1 MTHPRP
7 TVTVCPS
14 APILWLPFALVGTV
28 VTIFVLAVTAHLD
41 AETGGR
47 GLDALGVLL
56 IVAGGVSIGLSPRWP
71 RAAFAIDA
79 AAIAGYVALGF
90 PNGPFLATVLITLG
104 VMSRLTDRRTALI
117 GAAALCA
124 ALGLAELVRDGGG
137 NWFLPVVFIGWS
149 AGAVFLGEVLRTRR
163 TRLAELQERTR
174 TLERTREEEA
184 RRRVAEDR
192 LQIARDLH
200 DGVAH
205 AMTTINVQAGAAAH
219 VMDRHP
225 EAAKEALVAI
235 RRASRD
241 VLDELTA
248 MVALLREGDQPPD
261 LVPTPG
267 VHQIAD
273 LVRATRD
280 AGLDVTLAVEGPVG
294 TVPKPVGTAA
304 YRIVQESVT
313 NVLRHAHATTAEV
326 RLRVDAEEVSV
337 EVHDDGTGG
346 GAAPLSIGSGLGIR
360 GMRERAEA
368 TGGRLEAGP
377 AVDGGFAVKAIWHGR
392 E

>member
-1 MTHPRP
+1 MPFLI
-7 TVTVCPS
+7 VG
-14 APILWLPFALVGTV
+14 IL
-28 VTIFVLAVTAHLD
+28 VTAAILAITSHIE
-41 AETGGR
+41 AESGGR
-47 GLDALGVLL
+47 SLDALGVGL
-56 IVAGGVSIGLSPRWP
+56 ILAGGVSIAVSPRWP
-71 RAAFAIDA
+71 RAAFGVNA
-79 AAIAGYVALGF
+79 AAIATYVAVGY
-90 PNGPFLATVLITLG
+90 PNGPFLATALVTLG

-117 GAAALCA
+117 GAGALVA
-124 ALGLAELVRDGGG
+124 ALGVAVLIAGH
-137 NWFLPVVFIGWS
+137 NWFLPVMFLGWS

-163 TRLAELQERTR
+163 TRLAELQERAR

-192 LQIARDLH
+192 LQVARDLH

-235 RRASRD
+235 RRASGD

-267 VHQIAD
+267 VDQIAD

-280 AGLDVTLAVEGPVG
+280 AGLDVLLTVDGPVG
-294 TVPKPVGTAA
+294 TVTKPVGTAA
-304 YRIVQESVT
+304 YRIVQESLT
-313 NVLRHAHATTAEV
+313 NVLRHSHALTAEV
-326 RLRVDAEEVSV
+326 RVRVDADEVSV
-337 EVHDDGTGG
+337 AVHDDGTGG
-346 GAAPLSIGSGLGIR
+346 SAAPLSIGTGLGIR

-377 AVDGGFAVKAIWHGR
+377 GADGGFTVKATWHGR

>member
-1 MTHPRP
+1 VLLGILMT
-7 TVTVCPS
+7 
-14 APILWLPFALVGTV
+14 AAILAITSH
-28 VTIFVLAVTAHLD
+28 ID
-41 AETGGR
+41 AESGGR
-47 GLDALGVLL
+47 GLDALGVGVVL
-56 IVAGGVSIGLSPRWP
+56 VGGASIAVSPRWP
-71 RAAFAIDA
+71 RAAFAVNG
-79 AAIAGYVALGF
+79 AAIATYVAVGY
-90 PNGPFLATVLITLG
+90 PNGPFLATALVTLG
-104 VMSRLTDRRTALI
+104 VMSRLTDRRTALV
-117 GAAALCA
+117 GAGALIAALTVA
-124 ALGLAELVRDGGG
+124 VLIADD
-137 NWFLPVVFIGWS
+137 NWFLPIMFLGWS

-163 TRLAELQERTR
+163 TRLVELQERAR

-184 RRRVAEDR
+184 RRRIAEDR

-235 RRASRD
+235 RRASGD

-267 VHQIAD
+267 VEQIGD
-273 LVRATRD
+273 LVQATRD
-280 AGLDVTLAVEGPVG
+280 AGLRVTLAVEGPTG
-294 TVPKPVGTAA
+294 SIPKPVGTAA
-304 YRIVQESVT
+304 YRIVQESLT
-313 NVLRHAHATTAEV
+313 NVLRHAHATSAEV
-326 RLRVDAEEVSV
+326 RVRVTADEVTV
-337 EVHDDGTGG
+337 EVRDHGTGSASPSTVG
-346 GAAPLSIGSGLGIR
+346 TGLGIR

-368 TGGRLEAGP
+368 TGGRLVAGP
-377 AVDGGFAVKAIWHGR
+377 HADGGFTVSATWHGR

>member
-1 MTHPRP
+1 
-7 TVTVCPS
+7 VV
-14 APILWLPFALVGTV
+14 WVPFLLVGILLTAA
-28 VTIFVLAVTAHLD
+28 ILAITSHID
-41 AETGGR
+41 AESGGR
-47 GLDALGVLL
+47 GLDALGVGLVL
-56 IVAGGVSIGLSPRWP
+56 AGGASIVASPRWP
-71 RAAFAIDA
+71 RAAFGVNA
-79 AAIAGYVALGF
+79 AAIATYVAVGY
-90 PNGPFLATVLITLG
+90 PNGPFLVTALITLG
-104 VMSRLTDRRTALI
+104 VMSRLTDRRTALV
-117 GAAALCA
+117 GAGALVAALVVA
-124 ALGLAELVRDGGG
+124 VLIAGN
-137 NWFLPVVFIGWS
+137 NWFLPVMFLGWS

-163 TRLAELQERTR
+163 TRLAELQERAR

-225 EAAKEALVAI
+225 EAAKDALVAI
-235 RRASRD
+235 RRASGD

-248 MVALLREGDQPPD
+248 MVALLREGDQTPE

-267 VHQIAD
+267 LHQIAD
-273 LVRATRD
+273 LVQATRD
-280 AGLDVTLAVEGPVG
+280 AGPEVTLAVDGPVG

-304 YRIVQESVT
+304 YRIVQESLT
-313 NVLRHAHATTAEV
+313 NVLRHAHATAVEV
-326 RLRVDAEEVSV
+326 RVRVDADEVSV
-337 EVHDDGTGG
+337 EVHDNGTGDRV
-346 GAAPLSIGSGLGIR
+346 APLSMGSGLGIR

-377 AVDGGFAVKAIWHGR
+377 AADGGFTVKATWHGR

>member
-1 MTHPRP
+1 
-7 TVTVCPS
+7 V
-14 APILWLPFALVGTV
+14 IWLPFLVVGILLTAA
-28 VTIFVLAVTAHLD
+28 ILAITSHID
-41 AETGGR
+41 AESGGR
-47 GLDALGVLL
+47 GLDALGVGL
-56 IVAGGVSIGLSPRWP
+56 ILAGGASIAASPRWP
-71 RAAFAIDA
+71 RAAFGVNA
-79 AAIAGYVALGF
+79 AAIATYVAVGY
-90 PNGPFLATVLITLG
+90 PNGPFLVTALITLG
-104 VMSRLTDRRTALI
+104 VMSRLTDRRTALV
-117 GAAALCA
+117 GAGSLVAALVVA
-124 ALGLAELVRDGGG
+124 VLIAGN
-137 NWFLPVVFIGWS
+137 NWFLPVMFLGWS

-163 TRLAELQERTR
+163 TRLAELQERAR

-184 RRRVAEDR
+184 RRRIAEDR

-225 EAAKEALVAI
+225 EAAKDALVAI
-235 RRASRD
+235 RRASGD

-261 LVPTPG
+261 LVPTPDID
-267 VHQIAD
+267 QIVE

-280 AGLDVTLAVEGPVG
+280 AGLEVTLTVDGPVG
-294 TVPKPVGTAA
+294 TVSKPVGTAA
-304 YRIVQESVT
+304 YRIVQESLT

-326 RLRVDAEEVSV
+326 RVRVDAERVSV
-337 EVHDDGTGG
+337 EVRDDGTGR
-346 GAAPLSIGSGLGIR
+346 AAPSSVGSGLGIR

-368 TGGRLEAGP
+368 TGGRLEVGP
-377 AVDGGFAVKAIWHGR
+377 RAAGGFRVAATWHGH

>member
-1 MTHPRP
+1 VIWVPFL
-7 TVTVCPS
+7 VVG
-14 APILWLPFALVGTV
+14 ILLTAA
-28 VTIFVLAVTAHLD
+28 ILAITSHID
-41 AETGGR
+41 AESGGR
-47 GLDALGVLL
+47 SLDALGVGL
-56 IVAGGVSIGLSPRWP
+56 ILAGGASIAASPRWP
-71 RAAFAIDA
+71 RAAFGVNA
-79 AAIAGYVALGF
+79 AAIATYVAVGY
-90 PNGPFLATVLITLG
+90 PNGPFLVTALITLG
-104 VMSRLTDRRTALI
+104 VMSRLTDRRTALV
-117 GAAALCA
+117 GAGSLVAALVVA
-124 ALGLAELVRDGGG
+124 VLIAGN
-137 NWFLPVVFIGWS
+137 NWFLPVMFLGWS

-163 TRLAELQERTR
+163 TRLAELQERAR

-184 RRRVAEDR
+184 RRRIAEDR

-225 EAAKEALVAI
+225 EAAKDALVAI
-235 RRASRD
+235 RRASGD

-267 VHQIAD
+267 IDQIVD

-280 AGLDVTLAVEGPVG
+280 AGLEVTLTVDGPVG
-294 TVPKPVGTAA
+294 TVSKPVGTAA
-304 YRIVQESVT
+304 YRIVQESLT

-326 RLRVDAEEVSV
+326 RVRVDAERVAV
-337 EVHDDGTGG
+337 EVRDDGTGR
-346 GAAPLSIGSGLGIR
+346 AAPSSVGSGLGIR

-368 TGGRLEAGP
+368 TGGRLEVGP
-377 AVDGGFAVKAIWHGR
+377 RAAGGFTVTATWHGH